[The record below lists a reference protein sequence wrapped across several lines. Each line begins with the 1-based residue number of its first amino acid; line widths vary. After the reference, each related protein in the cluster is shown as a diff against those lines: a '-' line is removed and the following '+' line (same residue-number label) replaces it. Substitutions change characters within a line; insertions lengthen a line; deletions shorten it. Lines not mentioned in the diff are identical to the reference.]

1 MHCHIY
7 FHANNNMKLFLF
19 TAFCITL
26 AHAQYPGQPGGRP
39 PPPGKRF
46 RDPLE
51 VKKIIIGCDLD
62 KSGELSTDEV
72 AKCVRMSF
80 FLNKYASFMIHN
92 CILLL

>member
-1 MHCHIY
+1 
-7 FHANNNMKLFLF
+7 MKVFF
-19 TAFCITL
+19 FAVFCITL

-39 PPPGKRF
+39 PPPPGKPLGKPPGKPPGKRF

-80 FLNKYASFMIHN
+80 F
-92 CILLL
+92 